1 MKTIVLIATTL
12 TVVASGIAAAATPE
26 FHSLAGGKTA
36 ATAKGGPVMRTPQAQ
51 TIAAPLVSETQAIP
65 NADGGI
71 DIRCREVPNP
81 RLRETDAQ
89 DQPGPRR

>member
-1 MKTIVLIATTL
+1 MKMMVLMTTTL
-12 TVVASGIAAAATPE
+12 AAVASGIAAAAVPE

-51 TIAAPLVSETQAIP
+51 TIAAPLVSQTQAVP
-65 NADGGI
+65 NAAGGI

-81 RLRETDAQ
+81 RLRDTDARG
-89 DQPGPRR
+89 PGPHR